1 MDIKNF
7 TYLLEHP
14 EEVSPQETRELEDI
28 LMNAPYFQAARAIR
42 LKGLKDAESPSYNSA
57 LRKTAAFTTDR
68 EILFE
73 YISSVNFNQSRI
85 ADQIKE
91 QENKL
96 YNLEVTEP
104 IQVLGKKSMAVGE
117 AIQMKQDES
126 DKVMDPELFERS
138 KSKNAAEGQTES
150 KLKEEPK
157 DQLKIG
163 QPLQFNN
170 SESHSFSEWLR
181 LTSAQPLQQKK
192 EEKEKDTPENIQ
204 KKFDIIDRF
213 ISKNPKIKPTKS
225 APKASTPD
233 LSTPAPEALMT
244 ETLARVYLE
253 QKNYKKAIQAYK
265 ILILKNPEKSGFFA
279 DQIRAVE
286 KIQENNKEKE

>member
-1 MDIKNF
+1 MDLKNF

-42 LKGLKDAESPSYNSA
+42 LKGLKDADSPSYNSA

-73 YISSVNFNQSRI
+73 YISSVDFNQNRI
-85 ADQIKE
+85 AHQIKK
-91 QENKL
+91 QEEKL
-96 YNLEVTEP
+96 NNIEVYEP
-104 IQVLGKKSMAVGE
+104 IEVLGKKSMAMGE

-126 DKVMDPELFERS
+126 EKVMDPELFERF
-138 KSKNAAEGQTES
+138 KN
-150 KLKEEPK
+150 KNRKKEEELPEE
-157 DQLKIG
+157 QLKIG
-163 QPLQFNN
+163 KPLQFNN

-181 LTSAQPLQQKK
+181 LTSAKPLKQQKTA
-192 EEKEKDTPENIQ
+192 EKEQEAPEDIQ
-204 KKFDIIDRF
+204 KKFDLIDRF
-213 ISKNPKIKPTKS
+213 ISKNPKIKPSKS
-225 APKASTPD
+225 SPRASTPD
-233 LSTPAPEALMT
+233 LSNPAPEALMT

-279 DQIRAVE
+279 DQIRAIE
-286 KIQENNKEKE
+286 KLQENNTDKE

>member
-1 MDIKNF
+1 MDLKNF

-14 EEVSPQETRELEDI
+14 EEVSPQETRALEDI

-42 LKGLKDAESPSYNSA
+42 LKGLKDADSPSYNSA

-73 YISSVNFNQSRI
+73 YISSIYFNQNRI
-85 ADQIKE
+85 AHQIKIQDE
-91 QENKL
+91 KL
-96 YNLEVTEP
+96 NNLEVYEP
-104 IQVLGKKSMAVGE
+104 IEVLGKKSMAIDE

-138 KSKNAAEGQTES
+138 KNKKS
-150 KLKEEPK
+150 EEELPEE
-157 DQLKIG
+157 QLKIG
-163 QPLQFNN
+163 KPLQFNN
-170 SESHSFSEWLR
+170 AESHSFSEWLR
-181 LTSAQPLQQKK
+181 LTSAKPLEQQKQAKK
-192 EEKEKDTPENIQ
+192 EEDAPENIQ

-213 ISKNPKIKPTKS
+213 ISKNPKIKPAKS
-225 APKASTPD
+225 SPKATAPD
-233 LSTPAPEALMT
+233 LSSPAPEALMT

-279 DQIRAVE
+279 DQIRAIE
-286 KIQENNKEKE
+286 KLQENNTDKE

>member
-1 MDIKNF
+1 MNLKNF

-42 LKGLKDAESPSYNSA
+42 LKGLKDADSPSYNAA

-73 YISSVNFNQSRI
+73 YISSVDFNQNRI
-85 ADQIKE
+85 ANQIKK
-91 QENKL
+91 QDDKL
-96 YNLEVTEP
+96 NNIEVFEP
-104 IQVLGKKSMAVGE
+104 IQVLGKKSMAIGE

-138 KSKNAAEGQTES
+138 KNNATTEELPEQ
-150 KLKEEPK
+150 K
-157 DQLKIG
+157 LKIG

-181 LTSAQPLQQKK
+181 LTSAKPLEHQKTT
-192 EEKEKDTPENIQ
+192 EKEQEAPENI
-204 KKFDIIDRF
+204 KKKLDIIDRF
-213 ISKNPKIKPTKS
+213 ISKNPKIKPSKS
-225 APKASTPD
+225 SPRANTPD
-233 LSTPAPEALMT
+233 LSSPAPEALMT

-279 DQIRAVE
+279 DQIRAIE
-286 KIQENNKEKE
+286 KLQENNTDKE

>member
-1 MDIKNF
+1 MDLKNF

-73 YISSVNFNQSRI
+73 YISSIDFNQNRI
-85 ADQIKE
+85 AHQIKKQDE
-91 QENKL
+91 KL
-96 YNLEVTEP
+96 NNLEVFEP
-104 IQVLGKKSMAVGE
+104 IEVLGKKSMAIGE

-138 KSKNAAEGQTES
+138 KNKAHPELPE
-150 KLKEEPK
+150 

-163 QPLQFNN
+163 SPLQFNN
-170 SESHSFSEWLR
+170 AESHSFSEWLR
-181 LTSAQPLQQKK
+181 LTSAKPLQQQDPAKK
-192 EEKEKDTPENIQ
+192 EQDAPENIQ

-213 ISKNPKIKPTKS
+213 ISKNPKIKPAKS
-225 APKASTPD
+225 SPKASAPD
-233 LSTPAPEALMT
+233 LSSPAPEALMT

-279 DQIRAVE
+279 DQIRAIE
-286 KIQENNKEKE
+286 KLQENNTDKE

>member
-1 MDIKNF
+1 MDLKNF

-14 EEVSPQETRELEDI
+14 EEVSPQDTRALEDV
-28 LMNAPYFQAARAIR
+28 LMSTPYFQAARAIR

-73 YISSVNFNQSRI
+73 YISSINFNQNRI
-85 ADQIKE
+85 ANQIKE
-91 QENKL
+91 QEDKL

-104 IQVLGKKSMAVGE
+104 IQVLGKKSMAIGE

-138 KSKNAAEGQTES
+138 KFQNKTEAQG
-150 KLKEEPK
+150 EPDK
-157 DQLKIG
+157 KDEPEDQLKIG

-170 SESHSFSEWLR
+170 AESHSFSEWLR
-181 LTSAQPLQQKK
+181 LTSAQPLQDKK
-192 EEKEKDTPENIQ
+192 QEEEEDQPENVQ
-204 KKFDIIDRF
+204 KKFDLIDRF
-213 ISKNPKIKPTKS
+213 ISKNPKIKPTKA
-225 APKASTPD
+225 APKASVPD

-286 KIQENNKEKE
+286 KIQENNKDK

>member
-1 MDIKNF
+1 MDLKNF

-14 EEVSPQETRELEDI
+14 EEVSAQETRALEDI

-42 LKGLKDAESPSYNSA
+42 LKGLKDADSPSYNSA

-73 YISSVNFNQSRI
+73 YVSSIDFNQNRI
-85 ADQIKE
+85 AHQIKKQDE
-91 QENKL
+91 KL
-96 YNLEVTEP
+96 NNLEVYEP
-104 IQVLGKKSMAVGE
+104 IEVLGKKSMAIGE

-138 KSKNAAEGQTES
+138 KNEER
-150 KLKEEPK
+150 KEELPEK
-157 DQLKIG
+157 QLKLG
-163 QPLQFNN
+163 KPLQFNN
-170 SESHSFSEWLR
+170 AESHSFSEWLR
-181 LTSAQPLQQKK
+181 LTSAKPLEQQKQAKK
-192 EEKEKDTPENIQ
+192 EEDAPENIQ

-213 ISKNPKIKPTKS
+213 ISKNPKIKPVKS
-225 APKASTPD
+225 SPKPTAPD
-233 LSTPAPEALMT
+233 LSSPAPEALMT

-279 DQIRAVE
+279 DQIRAIE
-286 KIQENNKEKE
+286 KLQENNTDKE